1 MTSLEAALYDS
12 ENKKSYKVSFVLSF
26 HPTSKIMI
34 GDYKMNKTQATYVDD
49 IHTIENLKKNAKEDQ
64 NTCSKIL

>member
-34 GDYKMNKTQATYVDD
+34 GDYKMNKTQATY
-49 IHTIENLKKNAKEDQ
+49 EK
-64 NTCSKIL
+64 